1 VIEMDVKV
9 KRNGRWCDLDVGE
22 FTDKTLFNFLVALD
36 GTEARIRVKDTE
48 KNWTAYIAGT
58 REIAESLRQ
67 QGEKRGLTMKIY
79 TPLDFVNEARTRGMG
94 DIFLQPTPECFP
106 ALFPGATIEQIDLQG
121 ELF

>member
-1 VIEMDVKV
+1 MIEMDVKV

-36 GTEARIRVKDTE
+36 GTESRIRVKDTE
-48 KNWTAYIAGT
+48 KKWTAYIAGT

-79 TPLDFVNEARTRGMG
+79 TPLDFVNEARSRGMG
-94 DIFLQPTPECFP
+94 DIFLQPIPECFP
-106 ALFPGATIEQIDLQG
+106 ALFSGATIEQINLQG